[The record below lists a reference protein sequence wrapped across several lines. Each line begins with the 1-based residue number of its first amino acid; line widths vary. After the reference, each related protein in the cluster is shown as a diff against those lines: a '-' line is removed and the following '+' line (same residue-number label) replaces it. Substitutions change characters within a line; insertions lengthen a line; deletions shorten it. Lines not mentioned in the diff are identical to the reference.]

1 MSRLALPLVAVAVAA
16 ACGRAAGGDR
26 TVLELANW
34 ADYLEADLEN
44 HVLAGFESAHPGI
57 VVQQQ
62 SAGTGQAEYRER
74 ILTSMAA
81 GQPPDVFLLDNIDV
95 PAFANRGVLLDLTPY
110 LARLGIDPARY
121 DSTVLDIFRRGAAI
135 YALPRGYSP
144 MMIVYNKDL
153 FDRAGIPYPTDDW
166 TWDDFLRIAKAL
178 TRDTDGDG
186 QADQWGTAYD
196 RRDFLWIP
204 WLWSGGGDV
213 LCADGTRASGCL
225 DAPASVA
232 AIRWYT
238 DWVTTDSIVPRVFNL
253 RRSMGDN
260 LRLFSSG
267 KVAMLLTGHFWIP
280 NIRPSVTR
288 GRLRVGFVEIPHR
301 AGYPPQTE
309 IFAAGLAVP
318 TMAPHRKLSVELTAY
333 LADSAAQTMRAR
345 GGLELPSLT
354 GVAEAIAAADTMG
367 WEAAFVRAARHGRAP
382 WGARIS
388 RWREVEAVLPDMM
401 DRITLQHVDP
411 AVAAHDMARRLDR
424 LLATNGAP

>member
-1 MSRLALPLVAVAVAA
+1 VRWLPVLLALMAG
-16 ACGRAAGGDR
+16 CGRAVGGDR

-34 ADYLEADLEN
+34 ADYLEADLEDR
-44 HVLAGFESAHPGI
+44 VLAGFESAHPGI
-57 VVQQQ
+57 TVQQQ

-74 ILTSMAA
+74 VLTSMAA
-81 GQPPDVFLLDNIDV
+81 GRPPDVFLLDNIDV
-95 PAFANRGVLLDLTPY
+95 PAFVDRGVLLDLAPY
-110 LARLGIDPARY
+110 LARLGIDPAGY
-121 DSTVLDIFRRGAAI
+121 DPTVLDIFRRGAAI
-135 YALPRGYSP
+135 YALPKGYSP

-186 QADQWGTAYD
+186 QPDQWGTAYD

-204 WLWSGGGDV
+204 WIWSGGGDV
-213 LCADGTRASGCL
+213 LCADGMRASGCL

-238 DWVTTDSIVPRVFNL
+238 DWVTTESIVPRVFNL

-267 KVAMLLTGHFWIP
+267 KVAMLTVGHFWIP
-280 NIRPSVTR
+280 NIRPAVMR
-288 GRLRVGFVEIPHR
+288 GRLRAGFAEIPHR

-318 TMAPHRKLSVELTAY
+318 TMASHRKLSVELAVY
-333 LADSAAQTMRAR
+333 LADAAAQSIRAR

-354 GVAEAIAAADTMG
+354 AVAESLAAADTLG

-382 WGARIS
+382 WGARIT
-388 RWREVEAVLPDMM
+388 RWREIEAVLPDMM
-401 DRITLQHVDP
+401 DRITLEHADP
-411 AVAAHDMARRLDR
+411 AVAARDMARRLDR
-424 LLATNGAP
+424 LLATDGTP